1 MLNDKYNKE
10 EKVKYTCTVEIELPA
25 AKVVQL
31 FDNRRN
37 SKNWQEGFVSIEHD
51 LPTSIVPLPKLE
63 LWE

>member
-51 LPTSIVPLPKLE
+51 LPD
-63 LWE
+63 

>member
-1 MLNDKYNKE
+1 M
-10 EKVKYTCTVEIELPA
+10 KYTCTVEIELPV
-25 AKVVQL
+25 AKVVKL